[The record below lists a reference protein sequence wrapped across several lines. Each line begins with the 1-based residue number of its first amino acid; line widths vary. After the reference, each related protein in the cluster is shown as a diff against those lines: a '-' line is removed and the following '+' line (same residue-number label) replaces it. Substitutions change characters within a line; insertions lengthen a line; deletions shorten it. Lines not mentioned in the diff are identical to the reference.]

1 LCLSVPIHTLGYGK
15 SHDPSSLWLLSNHT
29 AGSYTFVKDFCAF
42 LCSPDLFKREQAN
55 VHSSLIDDL
64 RDSLAG
70 CVGGILS
77 IAATNVR
84 LHISV
89 PEKRWFKIRK
99 VSGTPGAIVSSSGAD
114 VDVEVGELRFGERK
128 DLIVEVE
135 LSIGG
140 YGDEGQS
147 RGREHSI
154 AQEFSATDAF
164 FLAKAGI
171 NPSSLD
177 DYDPNNLYEDE
188 YDSMPDEVPLFEVSR
203 FSHYLDLPRAEE
215 TMIHRSM
222 LLIEIPL
229 PPRASLVSTNLP
241 ASSPSRSILRLPSL
255 ARNKLLLLLQR
266 SFDVAWNS
274 S

>member
-1 LCLSVPIHTLGYGK
+1 MSLSLVRLRSSVEILTTGSSQCTDSHSRVRQISRSVFTLASLESHWRILHFRQRFLLVLSLLCLSRRKLT
-15 SHDPSSLWLLSNHT
+15 
-29 AGSYTFVKDFCAF
+29 
-42 LCSPDLFKREQAN
+42 LCSG
-55 VHSSLIDDL
+55 IDDL

-114 VDVEVGELRFGERK
+114 VDVELGELRFGERK

-135 LSIGG
+135 LALGDGG
-140 YGDEGQS
+140 GGGGQS
-147 RGREHSI
+147 RGRQNSI

-177 DYDPNNLYEDE
+177 EYDPNNLYEDE
-188 YDSMPDEVPLFEVSR
+188 YDSMPDEVPLFEVSTAY
-203 FSHYLDLPRAEE
+203 S
-215 TMIHRSM
+215 
-222 LLIEIPL
+222 
-229 PPRASLVSTNLP
+229 
-241 ASSPSRSILRLPSL
+241 
-255 ARNKLLLLLQR
+255 
-266 SFDVAWNS
+266 
-274 S
+274 

>member
-1 LCLSVPIHTLGYGK
+1 MAPIESHCWILHLCQR
-15 SHDPSSLWLLSNHT
+15 
-29 AGSYTFVKDFCAF
+29 F
-42 LCSPDLFKREQAN
+42 LCVFPYF
-55 VHSSLIDDL
+55 SLVQVLSTEIQPHCVDDL

-140 YGDEGQS
+140 YGDASQS
-147 RGREHSI
+147 RGREHPI

-177 DYDPNNLYEDE
+177 EYDPNNLYEDE

-203 FSHYLDLPRAEE
+203 NVSDTFPQLHTDTGSTGQCRLPRSCCWKEHLSPQS
-215 TMIHRSM
+215 ISLSSHDHDQPSFRRSSF
-222 LLIEIPL
+222 PTTSFFRSRDRSSSHGT
-229 PPRASLVSTNLP
+229 PRERYAV
-241 ASSPSRSILRLPSL
+241 ASSPPH
-255 ARNKLLLLLQR
+255 
-266 SFDVAWNS
+266 DS